1 MISLIYGFD
10 MFVGRQRELA
20 RLDEELSRGRASLIV
35 VSGRRR
41 VGKSRLLVEAVKNRR
56 TVFFQAARVSSELN
70 LEAFKH
76 QVSASLGTSPVL
88 DGIAEW
94 EGVFHYIS
102 QMAAEDHGNVVVVI
116 DEFPY
121 ITDSDKALPSVLQRF
136 WDVEVHKGGGMKII
150 LCGSSISQMDEL
162 FAERNPLYGRATMQM
177 NVKPLPLR
185 DAAMFFPDYS
195 AEDLIVAQA
204 VFGGM
209 PYYLQLCDRQ
219 ADLRTNVVNL
229 LLSETGALVDEP
241 NTLLQSELRDPA
253 FYSSILSAIA
263 QGCTTTNEVAGR
275 IGRSDTRSLG
285 PYLQTL
291 AHLDLISVSR
301 SMDASEK
308 ARNLHL
314 AINDRLI
321 AFWHWFVRPN
331 LTAIAEGN
339 GQEVYDNI
347 ISSKLSEYMGAA
359 FERIC
364 LDHVKQFAKE
374 TMGSSAQEAGHIW
387 GADYD
392 IDVAGRLLNG
402 AFFYGEC
409 KWRSARIDLGMVST
423 LKKRADLTAYGNE
436 HPGKQFLFFSRNG
449 FKPEVEQLLHSDA
462 SVHLIGLEDLAYY
475 PSAEPRSVPIHH
487 KP

>member
-1 MISLIYGFD
+1 
-10 MFVGRQRELA
+10 MFVGRERELA
-20 RLDEELSRGRASLIV
+20 RLNEELSRPRASLIV

-41 VGKSRLLVEAVKNRR
+41 VGKSRLLLEAVKSRQ

-70 LEAFKH
+70 LEAFK
-76 QVSASLGTSPVL
+76 QRVAASLGASPVL
-88 DGIAEW
+88 DGINEW

-102 QMAAEDHGNVVVVI
+102 QQATEDRGNVVVVI

-121 ITDSDKALPSVLQRF
+121 ITDNDKSLPSILQRF
-136 WDVEVHKGGGMKII
+136 WDEEIRKDGRMKLI
-150 LCGSSISQMDEL
+150 LCGSSISQMEEL
-162 FAERNPLYGRATMQM
+162 FAERNPLYGRATTPMI
-177 NVKPLPLR
+177 VRPLPLR

-195 AEDLIVAQA
+195 AEDLIVAHA

-209 PYYLQLCDRQ
+209 PYYLQLCDQQ
-219 ADLRTNVVNL
+219 ADLRTNIINL

-263 QGCTTTNEVAGR
+263 QGCTTTNEIAGR

-285 PYLQTL
+285 PYLETL
-291 AHLDLISVSR
+291 ARLDLISVSR

-314 AINDRLI
+314 TLNDRLI

-331 LTAIAEGN
+331 LTAIAEGHGN
-339 GQEVYDNI
+339 EVYDSVI
-347 ISSKLSEYMGAA
+347 APKFSEYMGTA
-359 FERIC
+359 FEPIC
-364 LDHVKQFAKE
+364 LDHVRQFGKE
-374 TMGSSAQEAGHIW
+374 SMGSSAQKVGQIW

-392 IDVAGRLLNG
+392 IDVAGLLLNG
-402 AFFYGEC
+402 TFFYGEC
-409 KWRSARIDLGMVST
+409 KWRSTRIDLGMVET
-423 LKKRADLTAYGNE
+423 LKRRADLTAYGKG
-436 HPGKQFLFFSRNG
+436 HPGKQFIFFSRNG
-449 FKPEVEQLLHSDA
+449 FKPEVEHLPQSDA
-462 SVHLIGLEDLAYY
+462 SIHLIGPEELAYY
-475 PSAEPRSVPIHH
+475 PSARPMPVPSGH

>member
-1 MISLIYGFD
+1 
-10 MFVGRQRELA
+10 MFVGRTRELK
-20 RLDEELSRGRASLIV
+20 RLDEELSRARASLIV

-41 VGKSRLLVEAVKNRR
+41 VGKSRLLLEAVQNRQK
-56 TVFFQAARVSSELN
+56 VFFQAARVSSELN
-70 LEAFKH
+70 LDAFKR
-76 QVSASLGTSPVL
+76 QVSGSLGPSPIL
-88 DGIAEW
+88 DGIADW

-102 QMAAEDHGNVVVVI
+102 QLSTETHGNVVVVI

-121 ITDSDKALPSVLQRF
+121 ITDSDKSLPSVLQRF
-136 WDVEVHKGGGMKII
+136 WDAEIHKGGGMKLV

-162 FAERNPLYGRATMQM
+162 FAERNPLYGRVTMQM

-195 AEDLIVAQA
+195 AEDLVVAHA

-209 PYYLQLCDRQ
+209 PYYLQLCDHQ

-253 FYSSILSAIA
+253 FYSSILSAIS

-275 IGRSDTRSLG
+275 VGRSDTRSLG
-285 PYLQTL
+285 PYLETL
-291 AHLDLISVSR
+291 RRLDLISVSK

-308 ARNLHL
+308 ARNLRF

-339 GQEVYDNI
+339 GHEVYDGI
-347 ISSKLSEYMGAA
+347 IATKLSEYMGTA

-364 LDHVKQFAKE
+364 LDHTRQFAKE
-374 TMGSSAQEAGHIW
+374 IMGSSTQEVGQIW
-387 GADYD
+387 SADYD
-392 IDVAGRLLNG
+392 IDVSGRLIDG
-402 AFFYGEC
+402 AYFYGEC
-409 KWRSARIDLGMVST
+409 KWRSVRLDLGMVNT
-423 LKKRADLTAYGNE
+423 LKNRSDLTEYGRR
-436 HPGKQFLFFSRNG
+436 HPGKQFLFFSKNG
-449 FKPEVEQLLHSDA
+449 FEPEVEELLRSDA
-462 SVHLIGLEDLAYY
+462 SVHLLSLDDLAYY
-475 PSAEPRSVPIHH
+475 PSATPQSVPTGHT
-487 KP
+487 P